1 MTSGAPAWTVCSHY
15 STQMTARKPVLREGT
30 GQQTRRCAMPERLA
44 PARTIDFKR
53 KFPRTRLRYTASAH
67 AADLRET
74 RGAPDLY
81 EGSLSMISR
90 PG

>member
-1 MTSGAPAWTVCSHY
+1 
-15 STQMTARKPVLREGT
+15 
-30 GQQTRRCAMPERLA
+30 MPERLA
-44 PARTIDFKR
+44 LARTIDWKR
-53 KFPRTRLRYTASAH
+53 KFPRRRLSYTYPVH

-81 EGSLSMISR
+81 EGSLSMISD